1 MSSARKKTA
10 EEINLDYIAGQPN
23 VVWPYRGGQTFVEQ
37 RPCRFCR
44 RFHGP
49 RWHEIACE
57 CLHYTLNAHKVKCGD
72 ATLWQIERARRILG
86 ARRIGDKVDGNG
98 FLPNCTCLG
107 SQFQWLSSAGG
118 KRQATDSEEELELD
132 SDSESEYER
141 ERVQNKCAGRR
152 LPCLR
157 KQKEVPPPSPPR
169 ACKYFLSPTHPV
181 STAFDNELLV
191 LNHRPP
197 PPPPPPPPPQ
207 RISCERQLR
216 RRRRR
221 RRQLPQL
228 QKRRRRG

>member
-1 MSSARKKTA
+1 LLHMSSARKKTA

-98 FLPNCTCLG
+98 FLPNCTGLALNFSG
-107 SQFQWLSSAGG
+107 LAVLVASGRQRTRRRSLSLTRIASLS
-118 KRQATDSEEELELD
+118 TS
-132 SDSESEYER
+132 ER
-141 ERVQNKCAGRR
+141 EYKTSVQGDDYLAYENKKSSP
-152 LPCLR
+152 L
-157 KQKEVPPPSPPR
+157 PPPHAPANTS
-169 ACKYFLSPTHPV
+169 C
-181 STAFDNELLV
+181 
-191 LNHRPP
+191 PP
-197 PPPPPPPPPQ
+197 PTPSP
-207 RISCERQLR
+207 RLLTMNCWC
-216 RRRRR
+216 
-221 RRQLPQL
+221 
-228 QKRRRRG
+228 

>member
-1 MSSARKKTA
+1 MFCSGAVELCSQLLHMSSARKKTA
-10 EEINLDYIAGQPN
+10 KEINLDYIAGQPN
-23 VVWPYRGGQTFVEQ
+23 VVWPYRGGETFVEQ

-118 KRQATDSEEELELD
+118 KRHEEPCC
-132 SDSESEYER
+132 
-141 ERVQNKCAGRR
+141 NKGARGLTARY
-152 LPCLR
+152 
-157 KQKEVPPPSPPR
+157 KAHWDV
-169 ACKYFLSPTHPV
+169 V
-181 STAFDNELLV
+181 SSAWL
-191 LNHRPP
+191 
-197 PPPPPPPPPQ
+197 
-207 RISCERQLR
+207 
-216 RRRRR
+216 
-221 RRQLPQL
+221 
-228 QKRRRRG
+228 